1 MWAQL
6 YNNKVQRIIVGL
18 ERSEMKKIGEFM
30 VVNFI
35 GISTCIFALILFLR
49 ARIENSAFPQVCPT
63 NKANSIKTIP

>member
-49 ARIENSAFPQVCPT
+49 ARIENSSFPQICPT